1 MWELVRK
8 CWSAGKQAKT
18 PSSPARAS
26 RAGCMQVSRWCLPA
40 AFRVPQQRCM
50 KNKIPGFAQAHTY
63 PTAVARLH
71 KKRLEPNSAPGQ
83 SPCSGLSGLCWHDTG
98 ASPEYHSI
106 SFSKE
111 HLFRDCCC
119 TKKGGNSFSLG
130 QPLPIP
136 TPAAPP
142 GLSLSQPSPYLK
154 TDL

>member
-8 CWSAGKQAKT
+8 CWSAGKQAEA

-26 RAGCMQVSRWCLPA
+26 CAGCMQVCWRCLPA
-40 AFRVPQQRCM
+40 AFHVPQQRCM
-50 KNKIPGFAQAHTY
+50 KNKIPSLAQAYTN

-71 KKRLEPNSAPGQ
+71 TKRLEPNSALGQ
-83 SPCSGLSGLCWHDTG
+83 GPCSGLSGLCWCDPG
-98 ASPEYHSI
+98 ASPGYCSI
-106 SFSKE
+106 SPYKE

-130 QPLPIP
+130 QLCFQSF
-136 TPAAPP
+136 
-142 GLSLSQPSPYLK
+142 SLSQPSPCLK